1 MITSPHEVLKTYWGY
16 DSFRPSQQDIIEAVL
31 EGRDAFTLLPT
42 GGGKSICYQIPGLLR
57 EGLTL
62 VISPLLSL
70 MRDQVTQLQ
79 KRNIKALYIPGGIH
93 YRELDTLLDNC
104 IYGNYKFLYLSP
116 ERLQSE
122 LVLER
127 IKQMNISLIAVDE
140 AHCISQW
147 GHDFRPAYRNISQF
161 RENLPDVNCIALTA
175 TATRQVQKDII
186 EQLQLQDPAVF
197 KNSFERKNLAYR
209 VLWEEDKRNRLVQGF
224 KRASG
229 SGIVYVRS
237 RKTAMDY
244 ASFLQQSGIS
254 AHFYHG
260 GLSTGERQQ
269 RFEAWSANQTQVMVA
284 TSAFG
289 MGIDKA
295 DVSTV
300 VHVEL
305 PESMESYFQ
314 EAGRAGRN
322 GKPSQSLILAN
333 ASDESRLSNQFL
345 KVLPSVSYVKKVY
358 KKLNSFFQIPYG
370 GGEQETF
377 RFDFSSFCHTYNFNT
392 LITYNALQLLDRN
405 SIIILSQEFYRKA
418 TLQLKV
424 SPVQLTYYLIQN
436 PALDNIVKG
445 ILRTY
450 AGIYDQPLAIDHA
463 LLSKKTGT
471 PLPRVHE
478 ALLQLEKDDLAI
490 YEHTQF
496 DTAITFL
503 VQREDELSINPIA
516 PAIKAQNMRKLE
528 QVQSILTYVNNRETC
543 RSIQLLAYFEET
555 QQEPCGICDV
565 CMASK
570 KDKNK
575 QSSTGLR
582 DRILLALQEKE
593 HSSRELSE
601 LIKVEDEK
609 ELTQALKSLLLSKQI
624 KLTPTNRYTLL

>member
-1 MITSPHEVLKTYWGY
+1 MIKSPQDVLKTYWGY
-16 DSFRPSQQDIIEAVL
+16 DSFRPAQQEIITAVL
-31 EGRDAFTLLPT
+31 NGKDAFALLPT
-42 GGGKSICYQIPGLLR
+42 GGGKSICYQIPGLLK
-57 EGLTL
+57 EGITL

-79 KRNIKALYIPGGIH
+79 KRNIKALYIPGGIK
-93 YRELDTLLDNC
+93 YSELDTLLDNC

-147 GHDFRPAYRNISQF
+147 GHDFRPAYRAISRF
-161 RENLPDVNCIALTA
+161 RENLPEVNCIALTA
-175 TATRQVQKDII
+175 TATKQVQQDIL
-186 EQLQLQDPAVF
+186 EQLQLQEPAVF

-209 VLWEEDKRNRLVQGF
+209 VLWEEDKHNRLVSLF
-224 KRASG
+224 KGATG

-237 RKTAMDY
+237 RKTAVDY
-244 ASFLQQSGIS
+244 AAFLHQSGIT
-254 AHFYHG
+254 AHYYHG

-269 RFEAWSANQTQVMVA
+269 RFEAWSSNQTQVMVA

-322 GKPSQSLILAN
+322 GGLSQSLILVN

-405 SIIILSQEFYRKA
+405 SILILSQEFYRKA
-418 TLQLKV
+418 TLQLQV
-424 SPVQLTYYLIQN
+424 TPVQLTYYLIQN
-436 PALDNIVKG
+436 PGLDSIVKS

-450 AGIYDQPLAIDHA
+450 AGIYDQPITVDHV
-463 LLSKKTGT
+463 LISKKAGV
-471 PLPRVHE
+471 PLAQIHQ
-478 ALLQLEKDDLAI
+478 ALLQLEKDELAI

-496 DTAITFL
+496 DTSITFL

-516 PAIKAQNMRKLE
+516 PAIKAQNTRKLE
-528 QVQSILTYVNNRETC
+528 QVQSILSYVKNKEVC
-543 RSIQLLAYFEET
+543 RSTQLLAYFEEKQDT
-555 QQEPCGICDV
+555 PCGICDV
-565 CMASK
+565 CRSK

-575 QSSTGLR
+575 QSITGLSE
-582 DRILLALQEKE
+582 RILLLLQKQKY
-593 HSSRELSE
+593 SSRELSE
-601 LIKVEDEK
+601 ILKIEDEK
-609 ELTQALKSLLLSKQI
+609 ELTLALKSLLVSKQI
-624 KLTPTNRYTLL
+624 TLTPTNRYTLL